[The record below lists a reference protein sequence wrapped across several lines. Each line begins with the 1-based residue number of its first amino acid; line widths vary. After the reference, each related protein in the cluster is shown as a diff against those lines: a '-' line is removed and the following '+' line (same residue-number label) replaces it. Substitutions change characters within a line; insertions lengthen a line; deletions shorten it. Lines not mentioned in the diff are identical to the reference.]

1 MNKRYWTYTPEEVDT
16 LNEELCVKIDA
27 FPTGQQSQKQAS
39 SHYDG
44 YNHPKSLNI
53 NYPEFQDRRGYASWH
68 DPDAKTGYVEYGS
81 PPIDK
86 DPHQQYKT
94 VFWEGIAPLIKK
106 FSRDVAIPEK
116 SGLNYQVFVDVMW
129 FHQMTKG
136 DYDNWHNHF
145 GCQWI
150 GIYFV
155 DLPEGEET
163 ILMDSDG
170 NEFQADVKEGEL
182 LIFPSGYLH
191 KSPPKLSD
199 DIKTIIAFNF
209 SVASKYSQETLKTVK
224 ETHPSN
230 FFEDVRIAKVF
241 EV

>member
-1 MNKRYWTYTPEEVDT
+1 
-16 LNEELCVKIDA
+16 
-27 FPTGQQSQKQAS
+27 
-39 SHYDG
+39 
-44 YNHPKSLNI
+44 
-53 NYPEFQDRRGYASWH
+53 
-68 DPDAKTGYVEYGS
+68 
-81 PPIDK
+81 
-86 DPHQQYKT
+86 
-94 VFWEGIAPLIKK
+94 
-106 FSRDVAIPEK
+106 
-116 SGLNYQVFVDVMW
+116 
-129 FHQMTKG
+129 
-136 DYDNWHNHF
+136 
-145 GCQWI
+145 
-150 GIYFV
+150 
-155 DLPEGEET
+155 
-163 ILMDSDG
+163 MDSDG

>member
-1 MNKRYWTYTPEEVDT
+1 MSYWKYTPENVESFKER
-16 LNEELCVKIDA
+16 LRIKIDA

-53 NYPEFQDRRGYASWH
+53 NYPKFQDRRGYAMWH
-68 DPDAKTGYVEYGS
+68 DKNATTGYVPYEA
-81 PPIDK
+81 PPIDR

-94 VFWEGIAPLIKK
+94 VFWEGVAPLLNE
-106 FSRDVAIPEK
+106 FSRDVAIRSK
-116 SGLNYQVFVDVMW
+116 TGLNYQIFVDMMW

-150 GIYFV
+150 GIYYV

-163 ILMDSDG
+163 ELMDFEG
-170 NEFQADVKEGEL
+170 NVFQPDVKEGEL

-191 KSPPKLSD
+191 KAPAIQSD
-199 DIKTIIAFNF
+199 EVKTIVAFNF
-209 SVASKYSQETLKTVK
+209 SVASKYSRETISVLK
-224 ETHPSN
+224 ETHPDN
-230 FFEDVRIAKVF
+230 YFEDIKLTPPFKA
-241 EV
+241 